1 MSLDGVVLENGYFLS
16 SKQSELGKSPCNA
29 DKFRVVLPV
38 KWLVSNDKFG
48 VNYGSIA
55 IILVIPII

>member
-1 MSLDGVVLENGYFLS
+1 MLLFEIFHVNFRSN
-16 SKQSELGKSPCNA
+16 QSELGKSPCNA